1 MRASQVLDGDRGAD
15 LVGRFTPQRLEAA
28 MGRPLRVLIVEDV
41 DADAELVV
49 RELTRGG
56 FVVAFERVDTSES
69 MAAALEQQT
78 WDLIISDFR
87 MPRFSAT
94 DALALC
100 MARKVDA
107 PIIVVSGTVGEEQA
121 VEVMKGGACDFFLK
135 GRLTRLGAAVDR
147 ALREAENRRSRR
159 QAEIDRQHAVDALRE
174 SEDRYRR
181 LIDNM
186 EEVVYAGEFEN
197 DCAMGPL
204 TFVSGQVRE
213 VTGHDPQDFLSDPG
227 LLWRLIHP
235 EDRGAVAAAAR
246 RVLAEGRAEQRRY
259 RARNV
264 LTGEYR
270 WLEDTLVPQ
279 LPPEGG
285 AKRFF
290 GTARDITNRVRA
302 EQELAAQQRFLRQI
316 IDQNPSLIFVKDAE
330 GRFTLANQ
338 AIADAFGATV
348 ADLIGKTDSDFN
360 PNAEQVRAFRRDDL
374 EVIES
379 QREKVIAEECLTD
392 ARGDLRWFSAVKRP
406 LIGPDG
412 RAGQVLGVSTD
423 ITERKRAEEALRQ
436 AQERYVRASEIAK
449 VGVWD
454 WDLGTNELYVDP
466 MLKELLGFADDEIP
480 NHADEWAKRIHP
492 DDSEE
497 VRALARAHLDGE
509 TRQFEVEHRLLH
521 QDGSIR
527 WFLARGRAI
536 RDATGTPSRVVGTYM
551 DVSDRRRL
559 EEQFRQ
565 SQKLE
570 AVGRLA
576 GGVAHDFN
584 NMLAVITG
592 YGELV
597 RGRLG
602 DEHPERRRLD
612 EILKAAERAAGLTRQ
627 LLAFSRRQ
635 VLQPRVVDLNEVLGG
650 IEAML
655 RRLIGED
662 VDLRIVPG
670 AGVRRVKADPGQLEQ
685 LIMNLAVNA
694 RDAMPRG
701 GRLIIETGEVELDD
715 TYCRSHADGRPGP
728 HVMLAVSDTGHGM
741 DQQTQARIFEPFF
754 TTKEHGKGTGLGLST
769 VHGIA
774 RQSGGHVT
782 VYSELDRGTT
792 FKVYLPVT
800 LAEADNARREVT
812 VGRAT
817 LRGSETLLLVED
829 DAALRDLVHEVLKNA
844 GYTVQEAAGLEE
856 AEAILTTGGLD
867 VALVL
872 TDVIMPG
879 GSGREVGE
887 RLGRLRPGIKLL
899 YMSGYTSEALGHHGV
914 LEPGVHLLEKPF
926 TAERLLATL
935 RAALDASRPE

>member
-1 MRASQVLDGDRGAD
+1 MSVARALNGDRG
-15 LVGRFTPQRLEAA
+15 
-28 MGRPLRVLIVEDV
+28 
-41 DADAELVV
+41 
-49 RELTRGG
+49 
-56 FVVAFERVDTSES
+56 
-69 MAAALEQQT
+69 
-78 WDLIISDFR
+78 
-87 MPRFSAT
+87 
-94 DALALC
+94 
-100 MARKVDA
+100 
-107 PIIVVSGTVGEEQA
+107 
-121 VEVMKGGACDFFLK
+121 
-135 GRLTRLGAAVDR
+135 
-147 ALREAENRRSRR
+147 RSRK
-159 QAEIDRQHAVDALRE
+159 QAESDRQRAVDALRE
-174 SEDRYRR
+174 SEDRYRQ

-186 EEVVYAGEFEN
+186 DQVVYAGEFE
-197 DCAMGPL
+197 DDSIMGPL
-204 TFVSGQVRE
+204 TFVSAQIRE
-213 VTGHDPQDFLSDPG
+213 LTGHDPQDFLSDHG
-227 LLWRLIHP
+227 LFSRLIHP
-235 EDRGAVAAAAR
+235 EDRGSVAESAR
-246 RVLAEGRAEQRRY
+246 CAFAEGRAARRRY

-264 LTGEYR
+264 RTGEYR

-279 LPPEGG
+279 LRADGG
-285 AKRFF
+285 APGFF
-290 GTARDITNRVRA
+290 GTARDITDRVRT
-302 EQELAAQQRFLRQI
+302 EHELAAQQRFLRQI

-338 AIADAFGATV
+338 AIADAFGTTV
-348 ADLIGKTDSDFN
+348 ADLIGKTDADFN

-379 QREKVIAEECLTD
+379 QREKVIAEESLTD
-392 ARGDLRWFSAVKRP
+392 AHGQLRWFSAVKRP
-406 LIGPDG
+406 LTGPDG
-412 RAGQVLGVSTD
+412 GAGQVLGVSTD

-436 AQERYVRASEIAK
+436 AQERYLRASEIAK

-454 WDLGTNELYVDP
+454 WDLATDELYVDP
-466 MLKELLGFADDEIP
+466 MLKGLLGFTDDEIP

-497 VRALARAHLDGE
+497 VRAVARAHVNGE
-509 TRQFEVEHRLLH
+509 TRELEVEHRLLH
-521 QDGSIR
+521 KDGSLR
-527 WFLARGRAI
+527 WFLARGRVI

-584 NMLAVITG
+584 NMIAVITG

-612 EILKAAERAAGLTRQ
+612 EILKAAERAAGLTQQ
-627 LLAFSRRQ
+627 LLAFSRKQ
-635 VLQPRVVDLNEVLGG
+635 VLQPRVVDLNGVLGG

-662 VDLRIVPG
+662 VDLKIVLG

-715 TYCRSHADGRPGP
+715 SYFRSHADGRPGS

-754 TTKEHGKGTGLGLST
+754 TTKEDGKGTGLGLST

-774 RQSGGHVT
+774 QQSGGHVT
-782 VYSELDRGTT
+782 VYSEVGHGTT

-800 LAEADNARREVT
+800 SAEADTARRDVA
-812 VGRAT
+812 VGGAT
-817 LRGSETLLLVED
+817 LRGSERVLLVED
-829 DAALRDLVHEVLKNA
+829 DAALRRLVHEVLDTA
-844 GYTVQEAAGLEE
+844 GYAVLQAASLEE
-856 AEAILTTGGLD
+856 AETVLATGGVEVD
-867 VALVL
+867 LVL
-872 TDVIMPG
+872 ADVIMPG

-887 RLGRLRPGIKLL
+887 RLARLRPGIRIL
-899 YMSGYTSEALGHHGV
+899 YMSGYTREALGHHGV
-914 LEPGVHLLEKPF
+914 LESGVHVLEKPF

-935 RAALDASRPE
+935 RTALD